1 MIKVQIKIN
10 LSQIE
15 VELTYPINLTF
26 KRIIILIKLSFILN
40 TYFNRVQNFNLI
52 NLFPQYFLNKPKI
65 KCSKVQNLTYIK
77 F

>member
-26 KRIIILIKLSFILN
+26 KTILILIKLSFIN